1 MLSIVMITMLMILAN
16 LDYIMMM
23 IKHMKIII

>member
-16 LDYIMMM
+16 LDYLMMM